1 MSGVLGETGA
11 EIQVQTGAA
20 PSSRNAPVAG
30 VARGGAANLIG
41 AVVYGLSGF
50 VLLVVLNRS
59 LGVRAA
65 GVVVVAIAI
74 FNIVT
79 VTAGIGTSTG
89 LVRSISTLRATH
101 RAQEIPA
108 AIRIALVPVTALS
121 LAVTAVLWLSAPA
134 LADVFA
140 NGSRAD
146 EVSGV
151 LRAMVVFVPFA
162 TLHAVVVQ
170 ATRGFDTMLP
180 QVLIEKIG
188 RSLSLPIVA
197 GGSAAIG
204 MGPRGVGAA
213 WAASNVVALA
223 LSGVSL
229 HRRVHRAIAT
239 TEGAPARARSAM
251 RREFWAYTGPRA
263 VAQTSNVVI
272 NWFDTVLVGAVLS
285 TTAAGIYASGT
296 RYLLPGLFT
305 ADALVQV
312 IAPRLSALL
321 STDRRAEASA
331 LVQVVGGWQVAMMW
345 PMYLV
350 TLLFPTPL
358 LSIFGDEVVQAKGAL
373 VALSIAMLISS
384 PVGPAGAVILMAGR
398 SRQAMFDTL
407 VVLVVNIGGNLLLVP
422 RYGLTAAGIVWG
434 ASIVVAA
441 VLHGWQTKRMGLRAT
456 GRPAFVAMALA
467 AATVGAVGLVARL
480 LVGDVVGGLL
490 VTCSL
495 GGVLY
500 AAGLWVFRSPI
511 HLDSWWAGIRRRSGG
526 TTQAGPSTRGPVP

>member
-1 MSGVLGETGA
+1 MTGVLGETGA
-11 EIQVQTGAA
+11 EIPEQTGAA
-20 PSSRNAPVAG
+20 PSARSALVAG

-41 AVVYGLSGF
+41 AMVYGLSGF

-229 HRRVHRAIAT
+229 YRRVHRAIAT
-239 TEGAPARARSAM
+239 TEGSPARATSAM

-272 NWFDTVLVGAVLS
+272 NWFDTVLVGAILS

-296 RYLLPGLFT
+296 RYLLPGLFA

-312 IAPRLSALL
+312 ISPRLSALL
-321 STDRRAEASA
+321 STNRRAEATA
-331 LVQVVGGWQVAMMW
+331 LVQVVGGWQVAVMW

-422 RYGLTAAGIVWG
+422 RHGLTAAGIVWG

-441 VLHGWQTKRMGLRAT
+441 ALHGWQTNRMGLRAT

-467 AATVGAVGLVARL
+467 AATIGAVGLVARL
-480 LVGDVVGGLL
+480 LVGDAVDGLL
-490 VTCSL
+490 VTCSI

-500 AAGLWVFRSPI
+500 AAGLWAFRSPM

-526 TTQAGPSTRGPVP
+526 TTQAGPSARGPVP